1 MPEKGKV
8 GQNRTPSS
16 RVPYPM
22 HISCYQICCKG
33 RQTQRRALDTLP
45 YPHLGLTQVRW
56 TAGTET
62 LISDAVRTQ
71 LLAWLYGDGYSVLG
85 PGERDAGGPAG
96 GISRVGA
103 AAAPAGT
110 AAVQTALA
118 GLGEPT
124 R

>member
-1 MPEKGKV
+1 MG
-8 GQNRTPSS
+8 TL
-16 RVPYPM
+16 PYAHLVLPLL
-22 HISCYQICCKG
+22 HG
-33 RQTQRRALDTLP
+33 RQAQRHALDTLT
-45 YPHLGLTQVRW
+45 YPLGLIEVRW

-71 LLAWLYGDGYSVLG
+71 LLAWLYGDGYTVLG
-85 PGERDAGGPAG
+85 PGESDAGGPVG
-96 GISRVGA
+96 GNSRVGA

-124 R
+124 